1 MSWFDARTAYII
13 VLVKSNTMHRRGI
26 CSSAERQ
33 NGRTVNMTGTEIGII
48 LLVVAYLLHFIVFA
62 SYTAQTD
69 RELYEL
75 RHRVTML
82 EMQRKDGD
90 NHEG

>member
-1 MSWFDARTAYII
+1 
-13 VLVKSNTMHRRGI
+13 
-26 CSSAERQ
+26 
-33 NGRTVNMTGTEIGII
+33 MTGAEIGII

-62 SYTAQTD
+62 TYTAQTD

-82 EMQRKDGD
+82 EMQKDGEQACMTMTLRQFGIGATLT
-90 NHEG
+90 NGHGRTAIQKRMMARM

>member
-1 MSWFDARTAYII
+1 
-13 VLVKSNTMHRRGI
+13 
-26 CSSAERQ
+26 
-33 NGRTVNMTGTEIGII
+33 MTGAEIGII

-62 SYTAQTD
+62 TYTAQTD

-75 RHRVTML
+75 RRRVTML

-90 NHEG
+90 GHDGS